1 MQKTANKTSS
11 KINKTDQSKLF
22 NQCTIRSNY
31 KSCFL
36 IFFSPI
42 FLASQIVI
50 RTKISKIHNGQWT
63 QYRNDCGRA
72 PSSSLSKQ
80 LNFSVV
86 SWWLGKTRARATR
99 KQKISWLNR
108 TIELLNNKLHLWVV
122 YISIFQFFF
131 RIFGVL
137 SRIIW
142 NSDFDLTLKFLR
154 RTE

>member
-50 RTKISKIHNGQWT
+50 RTKISKIHNGHLWPFVDSVQKWLWARSKLQSEQT
-63 QYRNDCGRA
+63 A
-72 PSSSLSKQ
+72 EFLSSQ
-80 LNFSVV
+80 LMIGQNARE
-86 SWWLGKTRARATR
+86 GDTKT
-99 KQKISWLNR
+99 K
-108 TIELLNNKLHLWVV
+108 NKLTKSDNWAAKQQTSFVSCLHFNFPV
-122 YISIFQFFF
+122 FF
-131 RIFGVL
+131 
-137 SRIIW
+137 
-142 NSDFDLTLKFLR
+142 SDFRSLVKNYLKFRLWFDSWIS
-154 RTE
+154 